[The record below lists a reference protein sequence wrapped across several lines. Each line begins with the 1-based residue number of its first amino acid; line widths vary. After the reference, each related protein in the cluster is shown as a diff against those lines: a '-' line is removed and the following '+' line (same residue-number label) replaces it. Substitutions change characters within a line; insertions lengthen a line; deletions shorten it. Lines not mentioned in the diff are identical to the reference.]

1 MNREFERFEE
11 LTELEACTISG
22 GEGLGI
28 GDWISDYWDRMGTAL
43 HDAFGCYKCGLHFF
57 LK

>member
-11 LTELEACTISG
+11 LTELETSIISG
-22 GEGLGI
+22 GDGLGI

-43 HDAFGCYKCGLHFF
+43 HDAFGCYKCKLHFF
-57 LK
+57 